1 MKYSPAFFHNIA
13 QESLSSAKIVGPFVM
28 ELVRPESIV
37 DVGCATGAWLSVFR
51 DCGVDTV
58 LGLDG
63 SYVDRSELLIP
74 SECFCA
80 TDLERAFTL
89 SRRFDLAISLEVAE
103 HLPASKAETFV
114 ASLCELSSVVLFS
127 AAVPGQGGRCHI
139 NEQWPD
145 YWRQLF
151 GKHNFRMFD
160 PFRPLLWHDERVA
173 GYYRQNLF
181 LYIHD
186 TVLTTHPRYLELPEV
201 KNSQGLML
209 VEADIVL
216 GLQTT
221 LRRLPQL
228 ALASINRRMQRFL
241 PRRMA
246 SLL

>member
-1 MKYSPAFFHNIA
+1 MKYSAEFFNNIF
-13 QESLSSAKIVGPFVM
+13 QESLSAAKIVAPFVV

-51 DCGVDTV
+51 DYGIETV

-63 SYVDRSELLIP
+63 SYVDRSKLLIP
-74 SECFCA
+74 LECFCA
-80 TDLERAFTL
+80 VDLERAFTL

-103 HLPASKAETFV
+103 HLPASNAQAFV
-114 ASLCELSSVVLFS
+114 ASLCELSSMVLFS
-127 AAVPGQGGRCHI
+127 AAVPGQSGRCHI

-151 GKHNFRMFD
+151 ANHDFRMFD
-160 PFRPLLWHDERVA
+160 PFRSVLWHDERVA
-173 GYYRQNLF
+173 SYYRQNLF
-181 LYIHD
+181 LFIHD
-186 TVLTTHPRYLELPEV
+186 TVLTAHPRFLQLPEV
-201 KNSQGLML
+201 KDNQGLML
-209 VEADIVL
+209 VEADILL

-221 LRRLPQL
+221 LKRLPHL

-246 SLL
+246 SLR